1 MKITS
6 VKGTNDYLPN
16 EVEIRDYLQNEI
28 LKVYVENGFE
38 HITTPVIEDI
48 ENLDK
53 SDGGENL
60 NLIFKIMKRG
70 DKLDKALASGVTSQN
85 ENVLADMGLRYDL
98 TLPLSRYFANNKDKL
113 TLPMKCIQMDRV
125 YRAERP
131 QKGRLREFV
140 QCDIDIIGSDSRDS
154 EVELILITTKAL
166 KAIGMKNFKVKVND
180 RRLLRAF
187 LMDCGF
193 EESQLDSVCITFDKM
208 DKIGLEGVKKE
219 LEEKEFAEAAIA
231 KFTGFLANVSNPQEI
246 SLESVKDI
254 LVDKAPAESLEY
266 IMKSVNELC
275 NGEFD
280 VVFDLSLVRGQG
292 YYTGT
297 VFEVYTTDGSI
308 KSSIGGGGRYD
319 KIITNFLH
327 NGNEYP
333 AIGMSFGL
341 EPIYELLRQRSDNKV
356 VKYDVYVYAFNI
368 DKNLFEISELLRNN
382 NLKVL
387 TELNSIK
394 LKKAMNIA
402 NRENI
407 KYVVIIGEDELKC
420 NSVSLKNMIT
430 GEQEIVKIDE
440 LVNKIN

>member
-1 MKITS
+1 MEDNGMKITS

-70 DKLDKALASGVTSQN
+70 DKLDKALASGVTSKN
-85 ENVLADMGLRYDL
+85 ENILADMGLRYDL

-208 DKIGLEGVKKE
+208 DKIGLEGVKNE

-297 VFEVYTTDGSI
+297 VFEVESI
-308 KSSIGGGGRYD
+308 DFKGAIAGGGRYD
-319 KIITNFLH
+319 NLIGKFLNQSIPAVGFSIGFERIFSILMQNGIEIPDGSKKIAVL
-327 NGNEYP
+327 
-333 AIGMSFGL
+333 
-341 EPIYELLRQRSDNKV
+341 YEDGH
-356 VKYDVYVYAFNI
+356 
-368 DKNLFEISELLRNN
+368 
-382 NLKVL
+382 L
-387 TELNSIK
+387 TEAVKTAEKLRSEGMIASLYIK
-394 LKKAMNIA
+394 PKKTGKFLSKLEERGYAGFYNVEQA
-402 NRENI
+402 E
-407 KYVVIIGEDELKC
+407 E
-420 NSVSLKNMIT
+420 VSYF
-430 GEQEIVKIDE
+430 GA
-440 LVNKIN
+440 